1 MKIGIFGG
9 TFNPVHYGHL
19 RAAEEVRERLELD
32 TVLFVPS
39 KNPPLKTEDIAPAKH
54 RYEML
59 RRALRRSKPL
69 DLSDIEFG
77 LEGKSYTVRTIETLQ
92 LKYRNAEFCFI
103 LGIDAFLDIP
113 NWWHPERLTALADFA
128 IISRPGYLFEELR
141 GSPYLKAG
149 RGMLKELDR
158 GKIGH
163 HRVKLASKRG
173 AFLLAIPP
181 VGISSTE
188 IRRLLRGGRSIKFLL
203 PPEVESYIIS
213 NKLYRNLRVEK

>member
-19 RAAEEVRERLELD
+19 RAAEEVRERLDLD

-39 KNPPLKTEDIAPAKH
+39 KNPPLKTKDIASAKH

-59 RRALRRSKPL
+59 KRALRGSKQL
-69 DLSDIEFG
+69 DISDIEFG
-77 LEGKSYTVRTIETLQ
+77 LKGKSYTVRTIETLQ
-92 LKYRNAEFCFI
+92 LKYRDAEFCFI

-113 NWWHPERLTALADFA
+113 NWWHPERLTALTDFA

-141 GSPYLKAG
+141 ESPYLTAG
-149 RGMLKELDR
+149 RGLLQELDS
-158 GKIGH
+158 GQTGH
-163 HRVKLASKRG
+163 HRVELTSKRD
-173 AFLLAIPP
+173 ALLLPIPP

-188 IRRLLRGGRSIKFLL
+188 IRRLLRMGRSIKFLL

-213 NKLYRNLRVEK
+213 NKLYKN

>member
-39 KNPPLKTEDIAPAKH
+39 KNPPLKTKDIAPAKH

-59 RRALRRSKPL
+59 KRALRGSKPL
-69 DLSDIEFG
+69 GLSDIEFG
-77 LEGKSYTVRTIETLQ
+77 LKGKSYTVRTIETLQ

-113 NWWHPERLTALADFA
+113 NWWHPEQLTSLTDFA
-128 IISRPGYLFEELR
+128 IISRPGYLFEEVR
-141 GSPYLKAG
+141 ESPYLKAG

-163 HRVKLASKRG
+163 HRVKLASNRD

-213 NKLYRNLRVEK
+213 NKLYKN